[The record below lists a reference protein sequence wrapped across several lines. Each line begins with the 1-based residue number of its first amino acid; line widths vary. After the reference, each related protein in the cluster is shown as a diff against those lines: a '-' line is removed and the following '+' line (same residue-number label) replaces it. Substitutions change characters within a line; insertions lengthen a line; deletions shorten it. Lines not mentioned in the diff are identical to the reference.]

1 MIYAAKDGTTAD
13 DGVGRTHS
21 PFTAALLKHIAT
33 PGLELRFLFG
43 KVRDDVLIATG
54 RAQQPYVYGTLGGEP
69 VFLRP

>member
-13 DGVGRTHS
+13 DGVGRKHS
-21 PFTAALLKHIAT
+21 PFAAALLKHIAT

-43 KVRDDVLIATG
+43 KVRDDVLTATG